1 MMLYPPI
8 DKLVE
13 KTGNIY
19 VLCNVIAKRARE
31 IETVRR
37 AELGDSDKK
46 AISIACEEVYQG
58 KIVPSDF

>member
-37 AELGDSDKK
+37 AELADSDKK